1 MDERRMVAGLHCG
14 EVQAD
19 LTESLDGRLSQGR
32 SQRIEEHLS
41 ECGDC
46 RRLFEEI
53 AAAVRAVRELPDEP
67 LDPEIE
73 ARLFAKLYPEEPP
86 ALG

>member
-1 MDERRMVAGLHCG
+1 LPDERIAAGLHCG

-19 LTESLDGRLSQGR
+19 LTESLDGRLSLGR
-32 SQRIEEHLS
+32 AQRIEEHLS
-41 ECGDC
+41 ECDGC

-53 AAAVRAVRELPDEP
+53 TAAVRAVRELPDEP
-67 LDPEIE
+67 LGPEVE
-73 ARLFAKLYPEEPP
+73 ARLFAKLYPGEAT